1 MVELRAA
8 RILVLPLPHILGRG
22 PIVPPYEPRY
32 MPTPLCPLGGWESFA
47 QTQGPSQDLGYI
59 LDTSGGVGPST
70 NSLAGNGG
78 DDDVKQYF
86 RDDNSQ

>member
-1 MVELRAA
+1 MGISSGEGALVELRMA
-8 RILVLPLPHILGRG
+8 RIPILPL
-22 PIVPPYEPRY
+22 PPYEPRY
-32 MPTPLCPLGGWESFA
+32 MPASLCPPGGWGFFA

-59 LDTSGGVGPST
+59 PDTSGGVGPST
-70 NSLAGNGG
+70 NSLASNGG

>member
-1 MVELRAA
+1 MGISSGEGALVELRMA
-8 RILVLPLPHILGRG
+8 RIPILPL
-22 PIVPPYEPRY
+22 PPYEPRY
-32 MPTPLCPLGGWESFA
+32 MPASLCPPGGWGFFA

-70 NSLAGNGG
+70 NSLASNGG

>member
-1 MVELRAA
+1 MA
-8 RILVLPLPHILGRG
+8 RIAVLPLPHIPSQG

-32 MPTPLCPLGGWESFA
+32 MLASLCPPGGWGFFA

-70 NSLAGNGG
+70 NSFAGNGG